1 MKNKKN
7 DLELIVQSNSLIE
20 AHYKLSPFAQLLL
33 RRMISMIKPN
43 DTHFEKYYYRI
54 SVDDIAELTGRNI
67 DGIYEDVKRASRQLL
82 RATISIPK
90 SQKQWLSTTWLASIE
105 YHGGEGWFEF
115 EFSTKLEKELL
126 KLKKEFTQ
134 YYLKNIS
141 ELNSQYSIRI
151 YEILKQYLKVNF
163 RRVELKELRRMMG
176 IENKIYKRF
185 NDFRRKVLDKAEE
198 EVCEKTDLCFKW
210 KPLKTGRKITSI
222 EFYIYK
228 KSESEKKELSEL
240 PEKILFLIPEEHRS
254 SVKEI
259 CLKILSDRGEHC
271 LAWIIEYVNT
281 KQKHKNYGGYIRFA
295 YENGLYEHHLEQKRL
310 EEEFLKEQLKA
321 TVAKKNA
328 QQREIKANQE
338 AIERESYLNELIN
351 NLSPEE
357 EDELNQLALK
367 RLESDAKT
375 KEGYKQTLDRYWK
388 YFNSN
393 KKERALKC
401 LYQYRLK
408 LIEDFK
414 AEKGV
419 ELPA

>member
-176 IENKIYKRF
+176 IEDKKYKRF

-259 CLKILSDRGEHC
+259 CLKILSERGEHC
-271 LAWIIEYVNT
+271 LAWILEYVNT
-281 KQKHKNYGGYIRFA
+281 KQKHKNYGGYIRFV
-295 YENGLYEHHLEQKRL
+295 YENKLYEQFLERQRL
-310 EEEFLKEQLKA
+310 EEQYLAEQEALVETKKEE
-321 TVAKKNA
+321 VAKEEQSY
-328 QQREIKANQE
+328 QQEQDRKAH
-338 AIERESYLNELIN
+338 LKDLIN
-351 NLSPEE
+351 SLSDDETE
-357 EDELNQLALK
+357 ELNLLALEIIK
-367 RLESDAKT
+367 NSALTDKGAKAI
-375 KEGYKQTLDRYWK
+375 LDRYEK
-388 YFNSN
+388 CIHLNQHEKANNCLYFHKLDLIEEYKA
-393 KKERALKC
+393 KKEKS
-401 LYQYRLK
+401 
-408 LIEDFK
+408 
-414 AEKGV
+414 
-419 ELPA
+419 